1 MSTSSLFFVLQ
12 ISQQNIKKKKKIT
25 GIHIFG
31 DSKTFKSFYKDPIS
45 VGRQRTANA
54 VATGKGNERQRQLNT
69 MVRSLFLLYNFT
81 SCYSQLIC
89 FGSAFSLCLLSFFLC
104 VFLSVFLSLFGSS
117 HLQLKRVMLRRL
129 KETIQNL
136 LSMKSESVVFCKMSS
151 LQRRCY
157 QRVLDSPDYQLLLR
171 KDEPCDCGRPDQTRG
186 KCCHGGGGGGGD
198 SRNQKKLLKS
208 KTKTKRSAGGIL
220 WQSQHQDI
228 NGRFVEC
235 EKCPSCLTLL
245 CLPKLMQLCNHCELI
260 KPVWKQILFFFFF
273 WYFLGFFGP
282 HTSF

>member
-1 MSTSSLFFVLQ
+1 MTDILLLTTFLLALLSRCAFCFPLFSLSHTHTRTHTLSLSLSLLSSLF
-12 ISQQNIKKKKKIT
+12 S
-25 GIHIFG
+25 
-31 DSKTFKSFYKDPIS
+31 
-45 VGRQRTANA
+45 
-54 VATGKGNERQRQLNT
+54 
-69 MVRSLFLLYNFT
+69 
-81 SCYSQLIC
+81 
-89 FGSAFSLCLLSFFLC
+89 LLSS
-104 VFLSVFLSLFGSS
+104 LSLSTLSLSLFGS

-129 KETIQNL
+129 KESIQNL

-235 EKCPSCLTLL
+235 DKCPSCLTLL

-260 KPVWKQILFFFFF
+260 KPVWKQVLFFSVFSFPGQPPLRCEQHCANFFFFCLTPRLIISF
-273 WYFLGFFGP
+273 SFSFFCLV
-282 HTSF
+282 